1 MFRRVLACLRVCG
14 VDSSLTAQPPEKL
27 LPCTARSQIRREIPG
42 KRFTVAE
49 ESHTTVLYLSLV
61 SPCVAPV
68 DRPSFHEHNYPL
80 LLLSSSYVQQ
90 IRSVAL

>member
-1 MFRRVLACLRVCG
+1 M
-14 VDSSLTAQPPEKL
+14 
-27 LPCTARSQIRREIPG
+27 ARSQIRREIPG
-42 KRFTVAE
+42 KQFTVAG
-49 ESHTTVLYLSLV
+49 ESHTAVLYLSLV